1 MGNKGVFAQGSEKL
15 ESYSQENPALK
26 PTQRANLFQT
36 FLFTYVTCIC
46 AASYKS
52 VSWAA
57 AYFSW
62 PFLNSLF
69 FGVNNLIQENGWQN
83 WWINGNVLVSKQ
95 LKKRGKEGCHS
106 WVLPKEVN
114 LRISIYESG
123 NRLREMA
130 EAFTRNLHHFN
141 CSKIRLGTA
150 MRKIWCKEYSCTYG
164 GRASPM
170 VSRFHPRVISKI
182 YINVSFWS
190 SVWLTSPRQPSFTMY
205 FLTWFQMRLLVS
217 KLPPVACSNLS

>member
-83 WWINGNVLVSKQ
+83 
-95 LKKRGKEGCHS
+95 
-106 WVLPKEVN
+106 
-114 LRISIYESG
+114 
-123 NRLREMA
+123 
-130 EAFTRNLHHFN
+130 
-141 CSKIRLGTA
+141 
-150 MRKIWCKEYSCTYG
+150 
-164 GRASPM
+164 
-170 VSRFHPRVISKI
+170 
-182 YINVSFWS
+182 
-190 SVWLTSPRQPSFTMY
+190 
-205 FLTWFQMRLLVS
+205 
-217 KLPPVACSNLS
+217 